1 MKKLLKYTKPY
12 LFSITCIFIFV
23 FGQVQAELA
32 LPDAMSSIVS
42 GGIQFGGISSSIPEA
57 IDEETFNKLLLLS
70 TEDQAQQLNKHYSL
84 VPANTESYLSLYP
97 ANQKSAIFV
106 ATAPFDSEFETDM
119 AKALLSIQALSNPEI
134 ATQLNLPGDIDI
146 WTALQSQP
154 DLLPIT
160 QSAIQKEFLTYSDD
174 NLRSAGRLLTK
185 QIYTNL
191 GMNTDKIQSDF
202 IYQRGVIMLFIALL
216 GAVAAMISAYLASKV
231 AAKIA
236 RDIRKDVFEKVESFS
251 SDEFGKFSASSL
263 ITRTTNDVQQIQQV
277 LTMIFRMV
285 LFAPLMGIGA
295 IGKVVKYPSMLWILG
310 LIVAILLIVLLV
322 SFLLAL
328 PKFKTIQKLIDR
340 LNLVMREYLGG
351 MLVIRAFNTQ
361 KQEEK
366 RFSIA
371 NTDITKVNLFVSRL
385 MSSLFPIMM
394 LVMNVSTLLVVWY
407 GTQQIDLGLMHVGE
421 MMAFIQYSMQILMS
435 FIMVSVIA
443 IILPRSSVS
452 ATRIVE
458 VLETQPSILDPK
470 EALSLP
476 LENQEISFNHVFFKY
491 PKAEEYVLKDIHFT
505 ASPGETVAFI
515 GSTGSGKSTLV
526 NLLPRFFE
534 ITKGSITYGGINIQ
548 KFKQHDLRARI
559 GYVPQKGVLFSG
571 TIESN
576 LLYADENAS
585 KDMIQTA
592 INISQSKEFIDSK
605 PLQIQSPIA
614 QGGTNV
620 SGGQKQRLSIAR
632 AITKNPDIY
641 IFDDSF
647 SALDYTTDAKLR
659 HALNLFTKEAKKTVL
674 IVAQRISS
682 IIDADKIIVLDEGRM
697 VGIGTHDTLLK
708 NCKVY
713 QEIASSQ
720 LSKEELEHDN
730 QSK

>member
-42 GGIQFGGISSSIPEA
+42 GGIQFGGISSSVPEA

-70 TEDQAQQLNKHYSL
+70 TEDQAQQLNEHYSL

-216 GAVAAMISAYLASKV
+216 GAAAAMISAYLASKV

-421 MMAFIQYSMQILMS
+421 MIAFIQYSMQILMS

-592 INISQSKEFIDSK
+592 IDISQSKEFIDSK